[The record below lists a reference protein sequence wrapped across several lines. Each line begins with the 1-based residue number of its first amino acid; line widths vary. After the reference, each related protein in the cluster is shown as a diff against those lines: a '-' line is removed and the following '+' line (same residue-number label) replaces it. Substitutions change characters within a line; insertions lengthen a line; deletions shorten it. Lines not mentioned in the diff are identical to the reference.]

1 MTKIEYRNRLPH
13 LAPMGATFFVTF
25 RLADALPRSVISK
38 MEEEYISE
46 RNEFKVLGS
55 TGTNKRKI
63 IAHEKRFLKIDSE
76 LDKGLFGEC
85 ILKNKE
91 IAGLIAMEIKRF
103 DGTLYHLLSYCIMPN
118 HVHLIFDTSAQ
129 LTNGLLEDIIPGNYV
144 QLGKIIKTLKGKTA
158 RLANQFLGRRGT
170 FWQKDYYD
178 RYIRND
184 RQLED
189 VVNYIINNPIKAGLA
204 QNWDDWPY
212 TYLKL

>member
-1 MTKIEYRNRLPH
+1 MTKTEFKNRLPH
-13 LAPMGATFFVTF
+13 LTPVGATFFVTF
-25 RLADALPRSVISK
+25 RLADALPQSVVSEL
-38 MEEEYISE
+38 EEEYINE
-46 RNEFKVLGS
+46 RNLFKAIRS
-55 TGTNKRKI
+55 PEANKRKI
-63 IAHEKRFLKIDSE
+63 RTQQQRFLKIDSE

-91 IAGLIAMEIKRF
+91 IARLIAMEIKRF

-129 LTNGLLEDIIPGNYV
+129 LTDGLLEDIIPVNYV

-158 RLANQFLGRRGT
+158 RLANQLLGRRGT

-212 TYLKL
+212 TYLKF